1 MVWLHRIFVTKLND
15 AVMRL
20 ELEEAEVCHLKE
32 VISGLNIDLD
42 SRDTP
47 VVMAHEAKVAAE
59 TALQQ
64 LTDDLATLGARLQF
78 DVSSA
83 CPLTPEATS
92 LAENVASIL
101 MEREEKVR
109 SAWDRMS
116 KMSAEMAAIN
126 DIERLEKEVQT
137 TKALYVVST
146 RHICKPLLSLSFCHY
161 WVVVSSNYADNSL
174 TCDVYMM
181 CELFQS
187 R

>member
-1 MVWLHRIFVTKLND
+1 
-15 AVMRL
+15 MRL

-109 SAWDRMS
+109 LAWDRMS

-126 DIERLEKEVQT
+126 DIERLEKEVQI
-137 TKALYVVST
+137 TKALCVVST

-161 WVVVSSNYADNSL
+161 WAVVSSNYAD
-174 TCDVYMM
+174 
-181 CELFQS
+181 
-187 R
+187 